1 MPWSSPPQITSTPS
15 KPFGPAKDVY
25 VEKPVCHTIWEGR
38 QMMAAAKK
46 YNRIVQPG
54 FQNRSDLGLQE
65 AFEWIKAGNIGDIT
79 MVRGL
84 CYKSR
89 QSIGKLDTPMT
100 PPATV
105 NYDEWLGPAADE
117 PLYRPQFHYDWHWS
131 WNTGNGDFGNQG
143 PHELD
148 LMRWILDEPD
158 HPLAVK
164 SFGSRFGWHDGGETP
179 NMQITSFDWGGVPAL
194 FEVRDLWVDPE
205 TNARAHYKGNRVG
218 VIITCEGGEF
228 RGGRGGGII
237 YYEGNKR
244 GEKFTGNGG
253 FDHMPAFVRSVRSR
267 KESDLACSLETGFL
281 SSSLAHWG
289 NIPIRAG
296 SARPAQEVN
305 EIMSRDEHLLETYER
320 FSKHLDAWNI
330 DRDVER
336 WTVGP
341 NMKIDAASE
350 RFTGAGSDL
359 ANTYLHRQDRKGY
372 EIPHL
377 AYRSLLGVAV
387 VATSTLLASAE
398 NVTPLEIE
406 FPPPFLIGTPVPI
419 KVPHLEDPGTPRPQ
433 ILVPAGVT
441 NLASGKEVTSSTDFL
456 IIGELEFVT
465 DGDKQ
470 SEEGYFV
477 ELDPGLQWLQGGRTL
492 CRRGVAFS
500 FAKTGLPRCR
510 RPNFERPRVHLRRD
524 HVIQQRPR

>member
-1 MPWSSPPQITSTPS
+1 MNPAPAFTRRRFIQNSALLAGAFAIAPARGASPNGDVRLAVVGLHSRGMQLVRDIVRTPGATIVAFCDVDTAVLDEQAAKAETEHGIKADKVSSYRKLLERSDIDAVVLATPNHQHAIQTIWACEA
-15 KPFGPAKDVY
+15 GKDVY

-377 AYRSLLGVAV
+377 A
-387 VATSTLLASAE
+387 
-398 NVTPLEIE
+398 
-406 FPPPFLIGTPVPI
+406 
-419 KVPHLEDPGTPRPQ
+419 
-433 ILVPAGVT
+433 
-441 NLASGKEVTSSTDFL
+441 
-456 IIGELEFVT
+456 
-465 DGDKQ
+465 
-470 SEEGYFV
+470 
-477 ELDPGLQWLQGGRTL
+477 
-492 CRRGVAFS
+492 
-500 FAKTGLPRCR
+500 
-510 RPNFERPRVHLRRD
+510 
-524 HVIQQRPR
+524 

>member
-1 MPWSSPPQITSTPS
+1 MNPAPAFTRRRFIQNSALLAGAFAI
-15 KPFGPAKDVY
+15 GPARGASPNGDVRLAVVGLHSRGMQLVKDIVRTPGAAIVAFCDVDSAVLDQQAAKAEAEHGIKADKVSSYRKLLERSDIDAVVLATPNHQHAIQTIWACEAGKDVY

-54 FQNRSDLGLQE
+54 FQNRSDVGLNE
-65 AFEWIKAGNIGDIT
+65 AFDWIKAGNIGDIT

-89 QSIGKLDTPMT
+89 QSIGKLDTPMV

-148 LMRWILDEPD
+148 LMRWILDEPG

-164 SFGSRFGWHDGGETP
+164 SFGSRFGWHDAGETP
-179 NMQITSFDWGGVPAL
+179 NMQITAFDWGGVPAL
-194 FEVRDLWVDPE
+194 FEVRDLWVDPQ

-237 YYEGNKR
+237 YYDGNKR
-244 GEKFTGNGG
+244 GEKFTGDGG

-267 KESDLACSLETGFL
+267 QESDLACTLETGFL

-296 SARPAQEVN
+296 SALPRPEV
-305 EIMSRDEHLLETYER
+305 EKTMSRDDYLLETYER
-320 FSKHLDAWNI
+320 FSQHLDAWNI
-330 DRDVER
+330 DRDVEQ
-336 WTVGP
+336 WTGGP
-341 NMKIDAASE
+341 SLTIDAASE
-350 RFTGAGSDL
+350 RFTGVGADQ
-359 ANTYLHRQDRKGY
+359 ANAYLRRQDRKGY

-377 AYRSLLGVAV
+377 A
-387 VATSTLLASAE
+387 
-398 NVTPLEIE
+398 
-406 FPPPFLIGTPVPI
+406 
-419 KVPHLEDPGTPRPQ
+419 
-433 ILVPAGVT
+433 
-441 NLASGKEVTSSTDFL
+441 
-456 IIGELEFVT
+456 
-465 DGDKQ
+465 
-470 SEEGYFV
+470 
-477 ELDPGLQWLQGGRTL
+477 
-492 CRRGVAFS
+492 
-500 FAKTGLPRCR
+500 
-510 RPNFERPRVHLRRD
+510 
-524 HVIQQRPR
+524 